1 MPANLAQ
8 AEIPAAADREKGRV
22 ALKAFFNITEK
33 WGCSVQEQRRL
44 LGDIS
49 RSTLYGYRRQPA
61 RKLDRDTMERISY
74 LMGIYK
80 ALQILYP
87 TAEIADT
94 RLRRPTDDLP
104 FNGASPMDFMLRG
117 SMMHL
122 AETRRYFDAHRGW

>member
-1 MPANLAQ
+1 MPAGLTQ
-8 AEIPAAADREKGRV
+8 TQVPGAADREKGRV
-22 ALKAFFNITEK
+22 ALKAFFNIADK

-49 RSTLYGYRRQPA
+49 RSTLYGYRRHPA
-61 RKLDRDTMERISY
+61 RKLDRDTMERISC

-87 TAEIADT
+87 TSDIADT

-104 FNGASPMDFMLRG
+104 FNGASPMEFILRG

-122 AETRRYFDAHRGW
+122 ADSRRYFDHRAGN